1 MAGSQ
6 TAEANGLQ
14 TLVVTVPQRGQP
26 VHPTEAA
33 ATKLAAHQR
42 DAKPVQT
49 PTLQLHSHQHGAGL
63 KAVTAVGSSFTAPY
77 FGGNSPV
84 KNKKHQKGGAQ
95 PPARASRAGKWDEVK
110 LWQLGYRQELQ
121 RKFTMFNNMAIGT
134 SVLSFFAMNDTYG
147 TQGMA
152 YGGPVAV
159 VWGWVVCSC
168 FSLVVALCLAEL
180 LSALP
185 TSGGIYYWSFSLAP
199 RRYRT
204 LVCWVAGW
212 LNLLGQVAF
221 TAGLEY
227 TLAQGVATAVFMH
240 THGPAGN
247 ANPDG
252 VHLSR
257 TAVLGVLAL
266 MLLTHAVLNS
276 LSIHVTSYLATTS
289 LFWHAVATLA
299 LCVTVLLVAGAPRLN
314 SPDFVFTTWT
324 PNSQIHGITSPAYI
338 FFMGL
343 LMSQWTIMGYDAAI
357 HVVEETIDAE
367 NAGAHALVGSVCVCS
382 GVGFCLI
389 VSLTFAMQS
398 EANLL
403 NPNNAT
409 GGHSAMMQLLWDVFA
424 ARYGTGYGALGLS
437 YVSLVGLFFS
447 AYASLCANAR
457 MLYAFSRDGAMPG
470 ARLWR
475 RLAPASRLPVAAT
488 WLTAGLAAALA
499 VPCIYNDLFF
509 ATVSAGSV
517 VALSVSYGIPIFLR
531 LFHDRYSF
539 LPGPFNLGR
548 ASKPLA
554 VIACGWIVL
563 TSVVFVLP
571 TTYPITPGSA
581 NYTAPLIVAVLA
593 LAAVLFYAPGF
604 GGRYWFTGPAPNL
617 E

>member
-1 MAGSQ
+1 M
-6 TAEANGLQ
+6 
-14 TLVVTVPQRGQP
+14 LVITSQRGQVFP
-26 VHPTEAA
+26 IEVAAKSETHQAGAKATPQQPPT
-33 ATKLAAHQR
+33 
-42 DAKPVQT
+42 P
-49 PTLQLHSHQHGAGL
+49 QHHHHHGNGH
-63 KAVTAVGSSFTAPY
+63 AVTAVGSSFTAPY
-77 FGGNSPV
+77 FVSHNQKSQKQQKSGRAGG
-84 KNKKHQKGGAQ
+84 GQ
-95 PPARASRAGKWDEVK
+95 PPRASRAGKWDEVK

-121 RKFTMFNNMAIGT
+121 RKFTMLNNLGIGT
-134 SVLSFFAMNDTYG
+134 SVLSFFAINDTYG

-152 YGGPVAV
+152 YGGPVSV
-159 VWGWVVCSC
+159 IWGWVICSV
-168 FSLVVALCLAEL
+168 FSLCVALCLAEL

-199 RRYRT
+199 RRHRT
-204 LVCWVAGW
+204 LVCWMAGW

-227 TLAQGVATAVFMH
+227 TLAQGVATAVFMQ
-240 THGPAGN
+240 THGAAGN

-257 TAVLGVLAL
+257 TAILGVLAL
-266 MLLTHAVLNS
+266 MLLTHAILNS
-276 LSIHVTSYLATTS
+276 LSTHLTSFLATTS
-289 LFWHAVATLA
+289 FFWHVVATLA
-299 LCVTVLLVAGAPRLN
+299 LCVSMLLIAPRLN

-324 PNSQIHGITSPAYI
+324 PNSQVHGISSPAYI
-338 FFMGL
+338 FLMGL

-367 NAGAHALVGSVCVCS
+367 NAGARALVGSVCVCS

-409 GGHSAMMQLLWDVFA
+409 GGQSAMMQLLWDVFA
-424 ARYGTGYGALGLS
+424 ARYGTGYGAVGLS

-475 RLAPASRLPVAAT
+475 RLAPDSRLPVAAT
-488 WLTAGLAAALA
+488 WLMALLAMLLT
-499 VPCIYNDLFF
+499 VPCVYNDLFF

-517 VALSVSYGIPIFLR
+517 VALSLSYGIPIFLR
-531 LFHDRYSF
+531 IFHDRYSF

-548 ASKPLA
+548 MSKPLG
-554 VIACGWIVL
+554 VMACGWILL

-571 TTYPITPGSA
+571 STYPITPGSA

-604 GGRYWFTGPAPNL
+604 GGRHWFTGPAPNL